1 CTRTG
6 PTSSPASGASPHP
19 GELAPGLTPDDGG
32 RSAPASGRML
42 MVLALSAG
50 AIEVA
55 TMLPYLAG
63 IGLITANG
71 PGMPGNLLW
80 LAGYCLVMITPA
92 LVLVTLRVVA
102 ARLVDGPLRKL
113 DSYLTRTA
121 ATTTA
126 WVVGIVGVLL
136 ALHAS
141 AALGWR

>member
-1 CTRTG
+1 
-6 PTSSPASGASPHP
+6 
-19 GELAPGLTPDDGG
+19 
-32 RSAPASGRML
+32 
-42 MVLALSAG
+42 
-50 AIEVA
+50 
-55 TMLPYLAG
+55 
-63 IGLITANG
+63 
-71 PGMPGNLLW
+71 MPGNLLW

-92 LVLVTLRVVA
+92 LVLVALRVVA
-102 ARLVDGPLRKL
+102 ARLVEGPLRKL